1 MAYALMEIRKQHI
14 DSLRKTIEDAPYVYL
29 LNVCK
34 YAGVESS
41 LDEIKGHIDKAV
53 QLGIISRDEPD
64 FMWKSFL
71 VARLAIEERLRGYDG
86 FLDDVNSAS
95 EKAVADGVLDI
106 NDPDFL
112 LKSFAF
118 TIYNHKENDCYSVD
132 GARSFIKEFLEE
144 NPFVVNSSYYVYC
157 SLMFPLQRA
166 ILFIT
171 KNYPI
176 ALATLLKKW
185 TPEGEENKAK
195 YMRVPL
201 SESFAFLKGMT
212 LFGQRRLL
220 ADICP
225 SYCEDELVEAI
236 QKGDYEEFKEIC
248 RSEKLTLSTELSESV
263 GYLQYY
269 FYIPL
274 ERMIN
279 EDINNEEVDR
289 QGDPYPS
296 FMLYSF
302 GQSPD
307 NMQKLMSSFADQKA
321 NLLKLFPWIHSDED
335 FSLFAMATLFVS
347 SMYSYFDLFEVDEAE
362 VVNILFE
369 NPRLQSLVKIAQ
381 SVYYGTNKRWP
392 KYARILASPEEERT
406 ILNAK
411 IEEDGASQDNNDVHP
426 LTENHSEERTL
437 ASRWMTEAY
446 QRMSDDV
453 LVELVSKQ
461 IWPSLMA
468 EIDGLQW
475 TPARRGLPSF
485 PKIKNML
492 AACILFHAL
501 ELAKI
506 AKLPKQEEQV
516 NDYDGL
522 YGEEDRALTG
532 VVSTSDLRAGITHTQ
547 KKYNDTLPVGYM
559 EVLKMFLA
567 ADEMPGRTTS
577 RNYLKLVNKWLR
589 IKYEDYVDN
598 LDSAKGRLLAA
609 ECQKDLGPQ
618 LYLLTDNKK
627 RMRAIL
633 KEWRDLVPKLFNIPI

>member
-1 MAYALMEIRKQHI
+1 MPYDLMEIRKQHI
-14 DSLRKTIEDAPYVYL
+14 DSLKRTIEEAPYVYL
-29 LNVCK
+29 LKVCK
-34 YAGVESS
+34 YADVESS
-41 LDEIKGHIDKAV
+41 LDEINGYIDKAV
-53 QLGIISRDEPD
+53 QLGVINREDPD
-64 FMWKSFL
+64 YVWKSFL
-71 VARLAIEERLRGYDG
+71 VARLAIEERLRGYDS
-86 FLDDVNSAS
+86 FLDDVKNESG
-95 EKAVADGVLDI
+95 KAVADGVLDI

-132 GARSFIKEFLEE
+132 GARSFINEFLEE
-144 NPFVVNSSYYVYC
+144 NPFVVNSFYYVYC
-157 SLMFPLQRA
+157 TLMFPLQWA

-176 ALATLLKKW
+176 ALATLLQKQ

-236 QKGDYEEFKEIC
+236 QKGDYDEFKEIC

-302 GQSPD
+302 GQSLD

-347 SMYSYFDLFEVDEAE
+347 SMYTYFDLFEVDEAE
-362 VVNILFE
+362 VVNRLFE

-381 SVYYGTNKRWP
+381 SMYYGTNKRWP

-411 IEEDGASQDNNDVHP
+411 IEEDGASQEDNDVHS

-446 QRMSDDV
+446 HRMSDDV
-453 LVELVSKQ
+453 LVGLVSKQ

-475 TPARRGLPSF
+475 TPTKRGLPSF

-618 LYLLTDNKK
+618 LYLLTDNRK